1 MPTFATDGKRFGA
14 LVKHEYEPQTKV
26 CRDSV
31 VINDAA
37 ATLTV
42 GAVLGKVTATG
53 KYKLATSAATDGS
66 QNPAAVLIADALGF
80 SRDVTLTAA
89 TDTKV
94 LVLVRGPVIL
104 ADAALQFGTG
114 MTLAA
119 TAAAFKALGMLVETA
134 I

>member
-1 MPTFATDGKRFGA
+1 MPTFATDGKRFSA

-26 CRDSV
+26 CREAI

-53 KYKLATSAATDGS
+53 KYKLSTSAAVDGS
-66 QNPAAVLIADALGF
+66 QVPAAVLIADSLGF
-80 SRDVTLTAA
+80 SHDVTLVAA

-94 LVLVRGPVIL
+94 LALVRGPVIL
-104 ADAALQFGTG
+104 ADAALQYGTG
-114 MTLAA
+114 MTLAV
-119 TAAAFKALGMLVETA
+119 TTAAFKALGMLVETA